1 MIKGLE
7 RDAFVCDS
15 TFRREQ
21 ETIFSK
27 HWLAVCEQKNFAVD
41 SQETSTF
48 RTVSVAGHAL
58 IVVRKPSGEISGFH
72 NVCRHRGTRLLEES
86 CGTLRN
92 DCITCPYHAWS
103 YNSDGKLLGAPNMTE
118 VKDFERADFPLVTV
132 ETAPWAQL
140 VFLNIDTSTSSF
152 QQAMQPLLTR
162 LENWKLNT
170 LQIAHTLE
178 YTVQANWK
186 LIFQNYSECYHC
198 PTVHPDLNQQ
208 TPYKTA
214 TNDLIAGP
222 ILGGPMQLAD
232 GYQTISHDGQLVGPI
247 FEGLTAEQRR
257 SVYYYT
263 VFPNMFVSAHPD
275 YVMIHQLHPLDVC
288 TTQVSCHFLSGPSAT
303 VDSLAGAWKMWD
315 TVNRQDWR
323 VCELTQKGA
332 QSPAY
337 QPGPYSNLE
346 SMLAAFDQQYRQT
359 MAHTS

>member
-1 MIKGLE
+1 MIKGLA
-7 RDAFVCDS
+7 RDAFVCKS
-15 TFRREQ
+15 TFRREI
-21 ETIFSK
+21 ESIFSK
-27 HWLAVCEQKNFAVD
+27 YWLAVHEQDDFA
-41 SQETSTF
+41 SEPPESSSF
-48 RTVSVAGHAL
+48 CTVNVGDQSL
-58 IVVRKPSGEISGFH
+58 IVVRKPSGELSGFH
-72 NVCRHRGTRLLEES
+72 NVCRHRGTRLLVEN

-92 DCITCPYHAWS
+92 DCVTCPYHAWS
-103 YNSDGKLLGAPNMTE
+103 YNTDGKLLGAPNMTDVE
-118 VKDFERADFPLVTV
+118 DFERADFPLVTV
-132 ETAPWAQL
+132 GTAQWAQL
-140 VFLNIDTSTSSF
+140 VFLNIDTAAAPF
-152 QQAMQPLLTR
+152 QKAMQPLLSR
-162 LENWKLNT
+162 LENWQLDKLH
-170 LQIAHTLE
+170 IVHTLE

-214 TNDLIAGP
+214 TNDLLEGP

-232 GYQTISHDGQLVGPI
+232 GFQTISHDGQLVGPI
-247 FEGLTAEQRR
+247 FENLTAEQRR

-332 QSPAY
+332 QSTAF

-346 SMLAAFDQQYRQT
+346 SM
-359 MAHTS
+359 